1 MGAISAIHPPAEIK
15 QQNSIAVKQSSLEV
29 CKNRKHMPF
38 KDLLSSITKKLM
50 SYALM
55 LTSNNEDDA
64 WDLIQSTIEKLIKN
78 KETLQASNQP
88 VAYAKRILKNNF
100 IDKQVCNK
108 PYLQVRDGKCV
119 LKPKPE
125 FAVNCHFKKS
135 GLRQKKVVINN
146 ECKRRRY
153 LKKELNLCGSGL
165 KYDYKT
171 KSCVPDFKVYCK
183 GATTYD
189 RKNKQCVF

>member
-1 MGAISAIHPPAEIK
+1 MRAISAIRPPAKIK

-100 IDKQVCNK
+100 IDNYRKEKRMVSIEASDIPISNEG
-108 PYLQVRDGKCV
+108 LQEASVEYQEMLECLGTFDETDKTILMMLGKGHSYKEIQEV
-119 LKPKPE
+119 VGDISMANLRVK
-125 FAVNCHFKKS
+125 ANRARINLANCM
-135 GLRQKKVVINN
+135 G
-146 ECKRRRY
+146 
-153 LKKELNLCGSGL
+153 
-165 KYDYKT
+165 
-171 KSCVPDFKVYCK
+171 
-183 GATTYD
+183 
-189 RKNKQCVF
+189 RKL

>member
-15 QQNSIAVKQSSLEV
+15 QQNSIAVKQSNLEV
-29 CKNRKHMPF
+29 CKNRKHMSF
-38 KDLLSSITKKLM
+38 KDLLSSITKKLL

-100 IDKQVCNK
+100 IDNYRKEKRMVSIEANDIVISNDG
-108 PYLQVRDGKCV
+108 LQEASLEYQEMLKFLEAFDETDRTILMMLGKGHNYKEIQEV
-119 LKPKPE
+119 VGDISMANLRVK
-125 FAVNCHFKKS
+125 ANRARISLANCM
-135 GLRQKKVVINN
+135 G
-146 ECKRRRY
+146 
-153 LKKELNLCGSGL
+153 
-165 KYDYKT
+165 
-171 KSCVPDFKVYCK
+171 
-183 GATTYD
+183 
-189 RKNKQCVF
+189 RKL

>member
-1 MGAISAIHPPAEIK
+1 MEAISAISSPAEIK
-15 QQNSIAVKQSSLEV
+15 QHNSIAVKQSSLEV

-88 VAYAKRILKNNF
+88 VAYAKRILKNDF
-100 IDKQVCNK
+100 IDNYRKEKRMVSIEANDIAISNK
-108 PYLQVRDGKCV
+108 GFQEASVEYQEMLSCLETFDETDRTILMMLGKGHSYTEIQEV
-119 LKPKPE
+119 VGDISMANLRVKANRARIKL
-125 FAVNCHFKKS
+125 ANCMS
-135 GLRQKKVVINN
+135 R
-146 ECKRRRY
+146 
-153 LKKELNLCGSGL
+153 EL
-165 KYDYKT
+165 
-171 KSCVPDFKVYCK
+171 
-183 GATTYD
+183 
-189 RKNKQCVF
+189 

>member
-1 MGAISAIHPPAEIK
+1 MEAISAISSPAEIK
-15 QQNSIAVKQSSLEV
+15 QHNSITIKQTSLEV

-88 VAYAKRILKNNF
+88 VAYAKQILKNNF
-100 IDKQVCNK
+100 IDNYRKEKRMISIEANDIAISNRGFQEASVEYQEMLRC
-108 PYLQVRDGKCV
+108 LETFDETDRTILMMLGKGHSYTEIQEV
-119 LKPKPE
+119 VGDISMANLRVK
-125 FAVNCHFKKS
+125 ANRARINLANCMS
-135 GLRQKKVVINN
+135 R
-146 ECKRRRY
+146 
-153 LKKELNLCGSGL
+153 EL
-165 KYDYKT
+165 
-171 KSCVPDFKVYCK
+171 
-183 GATTYD
+183 
-189 RKNKQCVF
+189 

>member
-15 QQNSIAVKQSSLEV
+15 QHNSIAVKQSSLEV

-100 IDKQVCNK
+100 IDNYRKEKRMVSIEANDIAISNEGLQEASLEYQAMLKCLGAFDEIDRTILMMLGKGHSYKEIQEVVCDISMANLRVK
-108 PYLQVRDGKCV
+108 ANRARISLAKCM
-119 LKPKPE
+119 
-125 FAVNCHFKKS
+125 
-135 GLRQKKVVINN
+135 G
-146 ECKRRRY
+146 
-153 LKKELNLCGSGL
+153 
-165 KYDYKT
+165 
-171 KSCVPDFKVYCK
+171 
-183 GATTYD
+183 
-189 RKNKQCVF
+189 RKL

>member
-1 MGAISAIHPPAEIK
+1 MEAISAISSPAEIK
-15 QQNSIAVKQSSLEV
+15 QHNSIAVKQSALEV
-29 CKNRKHMPF
+29 CKNTKHMPL

-100 IDKQVCNK
+100 IDNYRKEKRMVSIEANDIVISNEG
-108 PYLQVRDGKCV
+108 LQEASVEYQEMLECLEAFDETDRTILMMLGKGHNYKEIQEV
-119 LKPKPE
+119 IGDISMANLRVK
-125 FAVNCHFKKS
+125 ANRARISLANCM
-135 GLRQKKVVINN
+135 G
-146 ECKRRRY
+146 
-153 LKKELNLCGSGL
+153 
-165 KYDYKT
+165 
-171 KSCVPDFKVYCK
+171 
-183 GATTYD
+183 
-189 RKNKQCVF
+189 RKL

>member
-1 MGAISAIHPPAEIK
+1 MGAISAIRPPAEIK
-15 QQNSIAVKQSSLEV
+15 QQNSIVVKQSSLEV

-100 IDKQVCNK
+100 IDNYRKEKKMVSIEASDIPISNEG
-108 PYLQVRDGKCV
+108 LQEASVEYQEMLECLVTFDETDKTILMMLGKGHSYTEIQEV
-119 LKPKPE
+119 VGDISM
-125 FAVNCHFKKS
+125 AN
-135 GLRQKKVVINN
+135 LRVKANRARISLAK
-146 ECKRRRY
+146 CM
-153 LKKELNLCGSGL
+153 G
-165 KYDYKT
+165 
-171 KSCVPDFKVYCK
+171 
-183 GATTYD
+183 
-189 RKNKQCVF
+189 RKL

>member
-1 MGAISAIHPPAEIK
+1 MGAISAIRPPAEIK
-15 QQNSIAVKQSSLEV
+15 QQNSIVVKQSSLEV

-100 IDKQVCNK
+100 IDNYRKEKRMVSIEASDIPISNEG
-108 PYLQVRDGKCV
+108 LQEASVEYQEMLECLGTFDETDKTILMMLGKGHSYKEIQEV
-119 LKPKPE
+119 VGDISMANLRVK
-125 FAVNCHFKKS
+125 ANRARINLANCM
-135 GLRQKKVVINN
+135 G
-146 ECKRRRY
+146 
-153 LKKELNLCGSGL
+153 
-165 KYDYKT
+165 
-171 KSCVPDFKVYCK
+171 
-183 GATTYD
+183 
-189 RKNKQCVF
+189 RKL

>member
-78 KETLQASNQP
+78 KQTLQASNQP
-88 VAYAKRILKNNF
+88 VAYAKRVLKNNC
-100 IDKQVCNK
+100 IDNYRKEKRMVSIEANDIAISNEG
-108 PYLQVRDGKCV
+108 LQEASLEYQAMLKC
-119 LKPKPE
+119 LGA
-125 FAVNCHFKKS
+125 F
-135 GLRQKKVVINN
+135 
-146 ECKRRRY
+146 
-153 LKKELNLCGSGL
+153 LKK
-165 KYDYKT
+165 KD
-171 KSCVPDFKVYCK
+171 
-183 GATTYD
+183 
-189 RKNKQCVF
+189 